1 MQRQDK
7 IHIALCS
14 HSYFLACVAERI
26 FAKKNW
32 KCEFCNRAGR
42 NLVIYEIVS
51 LREQNHH
58 LKYTKQSPKT
68 VLIEEYLLQNCNRR
82 QNKFAPTHQD
92 CERWA
97 FIPKNASELNILYS
111 QALKSLPF
119 IFRDPGEICWT
130 VRWGFVL
137 PEYYSPRNPNPKTWS
152 FFVFIR
158 IWSNG
163 FLCTGCTAYFPPSL
177 PDVDL
182 MPSKLPLSLNAP
194 QYLSSIP
201 FVNSHT
207 IKSKQNFCLD
217 WREGRRFQSWN
228 LRLNITFS
236 YGQ

>member
-1 MQRQDK
+1 MLPIKGKKEICFIKTIYVLPKKSFSKEYVGNLQRQDK

-111 QALKSLPF
+111 PAVKSLPI
-119 IFRDPGEICWT
+119 IFRDPGE
-130 VRWGFVL
+130 
-137 PEYYSPRNPNPKTWS
+137 
-152 FFVFIR
+152 VF
-158 IWSNG
+158 
-163 FLCTGCTAYFPPSL
+163 
-177 PDVDL
+177 
-182 MPSKLPLSLNAP
+182 
-194 QYLSSIP
+194 
-201 FVNSHT
+201 
-207 IKSKQNFCLD
+207 
-217 WREGRRFQSWN
+217 
-228 LRLNITFS
+228 
-236 YGQ
+236 

>member
-1 MQRQDK
+1 MGFYSQ
-7 IHIALCS
+7 
-14 HSYFLACVAERI
+14 
-26 FAKKNW
+26 
-32 KCEFCNRAGR
+32 KC
-42 NLVIYEIVS
+42 I
-51 LREQNHH
+51 
-58 LKYTKQSPKT
+58 
-68 VLIEEYLLQNCNRR
+68 
-82 QNKFAPTHQD
+82 
-92 CERWA
+92 W
-97 FIPKNASELNILYS
+97 ELNILYS

-119 IFRDPGEICWT
+119 IFRNPGEIFWT

-137 PEYYSPRNPNPKTWS
+137 REYYSPRNPNPKTWS

-207 IKSKQNFCLD
+207 IKSKQNFGYP
-217 WREGRRFQSWN
+217 WIGEREGVSRVEISRHCRDRRSRRKFASCV
-228 LRLNITFS
+228 
-236 YGQ
+236 